1 MKKPLIVGITG
12 GIGGGKSTFSNML
25 RERGFW
31 VYDTDK
37 EAKRLQ
43 NENVAIK
50 QELIRLFGENIYTS
64 NGLDRKRLAELVFN
78 DSDLL
83 KQLNRIV
90 HPVVQ
95 EDFLNWQGKHA
106 QEKYL
111 FVESAI
117 LFESGFNQLTD
128 IVIVITATENIRIE
142 RIVSRDKIS
151 QEAARKRVKNQLP
164 EEDKIRKADITVYTD
179 CENALSDNINPI
191 LEKLNF
197 FFLKNLFR

>member
-25 RERGFW
+25 RERGFL

-197 FFLKNLFR
+197 FLFKKSF